1 MSSTPSDRE
10 YEEREA
16 REFQRQMKAAD
27 KGSLAERREAAASFA
42 EALRDPPLIAERV
55 RWLVEGCFGYGAMQ
69 AARRI
74 VEAKRMNRTAA
85 LTQIVCALD
94 FMCPVQAGIGEWKK
108 LAPAEKS
115 ALAAAVNREI
125 EKAEV
130 RE

>member
-1 MSSTPSDRE
+1 MSSIPSQQE

-16 REFQRQMKAAD
+16 REFRRQMSAAD

-42 EALRDPPLIAERV
+42 EALRDPALVAERV
-55 RWLVEGCFGYGAMQ
+55 RWLMEGCFGHGAMQ
-69 AARRI
+69 AARGI
-74 VEAKRMNRTAA
+74 VEAKRMNRAAA

-94 FMCPVQAGIGEWKK
+94 FLCPVRAGIAEWKK
-108 LAPAEKS
+108 LAPAEKT